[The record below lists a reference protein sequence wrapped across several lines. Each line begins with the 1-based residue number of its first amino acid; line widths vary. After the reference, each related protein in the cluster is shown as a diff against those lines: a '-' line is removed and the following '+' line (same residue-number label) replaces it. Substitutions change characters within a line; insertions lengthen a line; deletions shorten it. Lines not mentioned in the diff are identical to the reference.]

1 MLKPQENVTVQP
13 TVLGLRQMV
22 ESGVELTPDERQAH
36 IQKWLLRAGFT
47 ILEDS
52 DVIDMGD
59 YVTPREVL
67 GEVSYI
73 VKNSPYLTY
82 IELYPVYDVFSSP
95 HINRTIE
102 SNTTIYLGEK
112 PLRLTGVYEYT
123 MYGDQ
128 RQLLNLRSMH
138 GAHVEISF
146 RAGSGGRPSDVQA
159 GMTIV
164 TTPRGM
170 KPVDPSSLSD
180 KDRKSIALGIKSLL
194 SNTLREKYS
203 VLLGNLE
210 RNSRAVEYAMVG
222 NDSVYRVNRIH
233 KWGGHIPSAR
243 VRTVR
248 LEITKP
254 LGELLKRSMD
264 GDLSY
269 DDVADDV
276 VDLLSSGL
284 LSQDQTHYLV
294 EQWNAICDSSDEVIH
309 GRCGHVFHHGDG
321 NSVYG
326 GGEHVCNDC
335 FSEDYVWVEDQDE
348 YWHRDDAY
356 YHDSENSYYSYAEDD
371 EDYDDDEGNS
381 GLSRWW
387 ASTEYLKHDKSFKP
401 SPTGDFTMGIE
412 LEVEATESRKK
423 RVGECADY
431 FNAGYNY
438 AMFKSDGSLD
448 SELGF
453 EIVTAARRLCDH
465 VKMFKDWEPEEL
477 TSWDAGN
484 CGMHVH
490 IDSRAFTPLTLGK
503 FLMFFNSPDNAQFIR
518 DIAGRHPKFDSQAQ
532 SYAATIDKSYVNNPD
547 LVKKS
552 SHDNASRYR
561 MVNVTNLTDS
571 EQDRLGMRVE
581 RQSKGSYSTIEVRI
595 FRGTLR
601 KDRLLAQIEF
611 AHAAVAFCRVAS
623 WQEMDGDAFKHWLST
638 NEGYPHLRRWYGVSR
653 ARNKNNTEATCA
665 ADVEEI

>member
-1 MLKPQENVTVQP
+1 MLKPQENVTAQP
-13 TVLGLRQMV
+13 TVISLRQLAAD
-22 ESGVELTPDERQAH
+22 GVELTPDERQSH

-67 GEVSYI
+67 DGVNY
-73 VKNSPYLTY
+73 VVNNGAYMTY
-82 IELYPVYDVFSSP
+82 VEFYPVYDAFSSL
-95 HINRTIE
+95 HINRQIE
-102 SNTTIYLGEK
+102 SNTTIYPGEK

-123 MYGDQ
+123 AYGDQ
-128 RQLLNLRSMH
+128 RQLLDLRSMD
-138 GAHVEISF
+138 GAQVEISF
-146 RAGSGGRPSDVQA
+146 RAGTGNRPTDVQNV
-159 GMTIV
+159 MSVI
-164 TTPRGM
+164 TTPSGI
-170 KPVDPSSLSD
+170 KPVDRSALSS

-194 SNTLREKYS
+194 SNTLCEKYS
-203 VLLGNLE
+203 RLLCNLE
-210 RNSRAVEYAMVG
+210 RNSIAVEYAMVG
-222 NDSVYRVNRIH
+222 NDSVYRANRIH
-233 KWGGHIPSAR
+233 KWGGYINSSR

-248 LEITKP
+248 RDITKP
-254 LGELLKRSMD
+254 LGEFLKRSMD
-264 GDLSY
+264 GDLDY
-269 DDVADDV
+269 NDVADDV
-276 VDLLSSGL
+276 VDLLGSGL
-284 LSQDQTHYLV
+284 LSQDQSNYLV
-294 EQWNAICDSSDEVIH
+294 AQWNAICASSDEVIH
-309 GRCGHVFHHGDG
+309 GRCGHVFHHEDG
-321 NSVYG
+321 NAVRG
-326 GGEHVCNDC
+326 GYDHVCADC
-335 FSEDYVWVEDQDE
+335 LSEYYVWVEDQDE

-356 YHDSENSYYSYAEDD
+356 YHESANDYYSYPEDD
-371 EDYDDDEGNS
+371 EDDDEPS
-381 GLSRWW
+381 GLSSWG

-431 FNAGYNY
+431 FNASYNY

-465 VKMFKDWEPEEL
+465 VKMFKDWQPEEL

-518 DIAGRHPKFDSQAQ
+518 DIAGRHPKFDNQAQ
-532 SYAATIDKSYVNNPD
+532 SYAATIDSRYVNNPER
-547 LVKKS
+547 VKKS
-552 SHDNASRYR
+552 PHDNASRYR
-561 MVNVTNLTDS
+561 MVNVTNLTNS
-571 EQDRLGMRVE
+571 EQERLGMSVE

-623 WQEMDGDAFKHWLST
+623 WQEMDGDAFKHWLSVT
-638 NEGYPHLRRWYGVSR
+638 EGYPHLRRWYGVSR
-653 ARNKNNTEATCA
+653 ARNKNNTEAA
-665 ADVEEI
+665 QEAEVEEI

>member
-1 MLKPQENVTVQP
+1 MLKPQENVTEQP

-36 IQKWLLRAGFT
+36 IQKWMLRAGLT

-67 GEVSYI
+67 GDTSYI
-73 VKNSPYLTY
+73 VNNGTYLTY
-82 IELYPVYDVFSSP
+82 AELYPVYDVFSSL
-95 HINRTIE
+95 HINGLIE
-102 SNTTIYLGEK
+102 RNTTIYLGEK

-128 RQLLNLRSMH
+128 RQLLNLRSME
-138 GAHVEISF
+138 GAQVEIWF
-146 RAGSGGRPSDVQA
+146 RAGTGNRPADVQNV
-159 GMTIV
+159 MSVV
-164 TTPRGM
+164 TTPSGI
-170 KPVDPSSLSD
+170 KPVDRSTLSA

-210 RNSRAVEYAMVG
+210 RNSRAVEYAMIG
-222 NDSVYRVNRIH
+222 NDRVYRDNRIH
-233 KWGGHIPSAR
+233 KWGGRIGSNR
-243 VRTVR
+243 VRAIR
-248 LEITKP
+248 QEITKP
-254 LGELLKRSMD
+254 LGEFLKRSMD
-264 GDLSY
+264 GDLDY
-269 DDVADDV
+269 HDVADDV
-276 VDLLSSGL
+276 VDLLDSGL
-284 LSQDQTHYLV
+284 LGQDQTHYLV

-309 GRCGHVFHHGDG
+309 GRCGHVFHHDDG

-326 GGEHVCNDC
+326 GDEHVCNDC
-335 FSEDYVWVEDQDE
+335 FSEDYVWVEDRDE
-348 YWHRDDAY
+348 YWYRNDAY
-356 YHDSENSYYSYAEDD
+356 YHESSNAYYSYAE
-371 EDYDDDEGNS
+371 EDDDERS
-381 GLSRWW
+381 GLSSWGS
-387 ASTEYLKHDKSFKP
+387 STEYLKHDKSFKP

-431 FNAGYNY
+431 FNASYNY

-453 EIVTAARRLCDH
+453 EIVTAARRLSDH
-465 VKMFKDWEPEEL
+465 VKMFKDWEPEDL
-477 TSWDAGN
+477 VSWDAGN

-518 DIAGRHPKFDSQAQ
+518 DIAGRHPKFDNQAQ
-532 SYAATIDKSYVNNPD
+532 SYAATIDKNYVNNPER
-547 LVKKS
+547 VKKS
-552 SHDNASRYR
+552 RHDNESRYR
-561 MVNVTNLTDS
+561 MVNVTNLTHS
-571 EQDRLGMRVE
+571 EQERLGMRVD
-581 RQSKGSYSTIEVRI
+581 RQSKGDYSTIEVRI

-611 AHAAVAFCRVAS
+611 AHAAVAFCRAAS
-623 WQEMDGDAFKHWLST
+623 WQEMDGDAFKHWLSVT
-638 NEGYPHLRRWYGVSR
+638 EGYPHLRRWYGVSR
-653 ARNKNNTEATCA
+653 ARNKNNTEAA
-665 ADVEEI
+665 QEAEVEEI

>member
-1 MLKPQENVTVQP
+1 MLKLEQNVNEQAS
-13 TVLGLRQMV
+13 VLGLRQLV
-22 ESGVELTPDERQAH
+22 QAGVELTPDERQAH
-36 IQKWLLRAGFT
+36 IQKWMLRAGLT

-73 VKNSPYLTY
+73 VNNDTY
-82 IELYPVYDVFSSP
+82 VAHAERYPVHDVYASWNVDDN
-95 HINRTIE
+95 IKN
-102 SNTTIYLGEK
+102 NTTVYLGEK
-112 PLRLTGVYEYT
+112 PLRITGVFEYAT
-123 MYGDQ
+123 YGDT
-128 RQLLNLRSMH
+128 RQLLVLRRMGGSQIEM
-138 GAHVEISF
+138 SF
-146 RAGSGGRPSDVQA
+146 RSGIGNRPGDLRKGETLVS
-159 GMTIV
+159 
-164 TTPRGM
+164 TPSGM
-170 KPVDPSSLSD
+170 KPVDPSTLSA

-203 VLLGNLE
+203 LLLGNLE
-210 RNSRAVEYAMVG
+210 RNSRAVEFAMVG
-222 NDSVYRVNRIH
+222 NDRVYRDNTVH
-233 KWGGHIPSAR
+233 KWGGRISSAR

-248 LEITKP
+248 QEITKP
-254 LGELLKRSMD
+254 LGEFLKRSMA

-269 DDVADDV
+269 DDVANDV
-276 VDLLSSGL
+276 VGLLGSGL
-284 LSQDQTHYLV
+284 LSHDQSNYLIA
-294 EQWNAICDSSDEVIH
+294 QWNSICDSSDEVIY
-309 GRCGHVFHHGDG
+309 GRCGHVFHHDDG

-326 GGEHVCNDC
+326 GDDHVCNDC
-335 FSEDYVWVEDQDE
+335 FSEDYVWVEDRDE
-348 YWHRDDAY
+348 YWYRHDAY
-356 YHDSENSYYSYAEDD
+356 YHESSDAYYSYSED
-371 EDYDDDEGNS
+371 EEDDDERS
-381 GLSRWW
+381 GLSSWG

-423 RVGECADY
+423 RVSECADY
-431 FNAGYNY
+431 FNASYSY

-448 SELGF
+448 GQLGF
-453 EIVTAARRLCDH
+453 EIVTAARRLGDH
-465 VKMFKDWEPEEL
+465 IKMFKDWEPVEL

-518 DIAGRHPKFDSQAQ
+518 DIAGRHPKFDGQAQ
-532 SYAATIDKSYVNNPD
+532 SYANTIDSRYVNNPER
-547 LVKKS
+547 VKKS
-552 SHDNASRYR
+552 RCDNESRYR

-571 EQDRLGMRVE
+571 EQSRLGLYVE

-611 AHAAVAFCRVAS
+611 AHAAVAFCRSAS
-623 WQEMDGDAFKHWLST
+623 WQEMDGDAFKHWLSVT
-638 NEGYPHLRRWYGVSR
+638 EGYPHLRRWYGVSR
-653 ARNKNNTEATCA
+653 ARNKNNTEAAQA
-665 ADVEEI
+665 AEVEEI